1 MERTTEC
8 MNYLNL
14 NCIFLEVDQ
23 AILNKVLQVSFVF
36 QEKESRKFD
45 KIIVRLGG
53 FHVILCLLRTI
64 YSRVKDFG
72 IIKLLVE
79 AADRIVPF
87 GTEGT
92 IRSALRGGDVKLG
105 IRYYKI
111 LGEAFL

>member
-23 AILNKVLQVSFVF
+23 AILNKILQVSFVF
-36 QEKESRKFD
+36 QEKENRKFD
-45 KIIVRLGG
+45 KIIVRLGE

-79 AADRIVPF
+79 AAV

-111 LGEAFL
+111 LYEAFL